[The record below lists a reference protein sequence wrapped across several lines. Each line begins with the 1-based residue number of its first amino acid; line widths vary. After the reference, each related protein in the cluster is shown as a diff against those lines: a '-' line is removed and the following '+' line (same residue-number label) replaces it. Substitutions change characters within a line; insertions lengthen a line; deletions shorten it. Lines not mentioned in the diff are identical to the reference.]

1 MSTLQVTQARVMKS
15 EWTKLRT
22 QPGALWSLLSAV
34 ILVVAF
40 GILYS
45 LLRVAR
51 PPHGAAAPPR
61 STRPRS
67 AWPGCS
73 SRRSPPG
80 CSACC

>member
-51 PPHGAAAPPR
+51 P
-61 STRPRS
+61 RS

-73 SRRSPPG
+73 SRRSPPA